1 MKKENNSPK
10 QKVNLVSTF
19 ILLPLGLILLIVLAI
34 SYSKD
39 KTNSSFE
46 SAKELSVNIEEGA
59 RSQPSIS
66 SMING
71 RDKKKVSNCQK

>member
-39 KTNSSFE
+39 KTISNFE
-46 SAKELSVNIEEGA
+46 QVKELSVNLEEDS
-59 RSQPSIS
+59 RSQPSIT